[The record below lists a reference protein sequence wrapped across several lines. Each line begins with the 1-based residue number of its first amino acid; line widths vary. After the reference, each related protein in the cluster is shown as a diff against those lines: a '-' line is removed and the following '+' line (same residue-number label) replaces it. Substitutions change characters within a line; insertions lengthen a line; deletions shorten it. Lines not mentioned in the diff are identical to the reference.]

1 MPATPTKA
9 TPKKRPP
16 TFDHLKK
23 KQPVTRRVAVYLSD
37 DAVTAHVEAQA
48 EYERARLLAQGLASS
63 MGDDAAKTLAEFVDD
78 AVRPEREAYEK
89 AAAALEAETVW
100 LTFKALGTKR
110 YDEIVKTCPPTEEQK
125 TEHRELTGAD
135 APYDIET
142 FAPAL
147 LSASCVEPS
156 MTEAQWRE
164 LLDEWN
170 AAEVVAVFSAAI
182 EVNTQPRDPHLGKA
196 YG

>member
-1 MPATPTKA
+1 MSATDKA
-9 TPKKRPP
+9 KAKRPP

-37 DAVTAHVEAQA
+37 DAVTAHASAQS
-48 EYERARLLAQGLASS
+48 EYERARLLAQGLSSS
-63 MGDDAAKTLAEFVDD
+63 MGEDAAKDLTSFVDD

-89 AAAALEAETVW
+89 AVAALEAETVW

-110 YDEIVKTCPPTEEQK
+110 YDEIVRACPATDAQNK
-125 TEHRELTGAD
+125 EHRELTGAD
-135 APYDIET
+135 APYDIDA

-156 MTEAQWRE
+156 MSVEQWRE

-170 AAEVVAVFSAAI
+170 TAEVVAVFSAAI